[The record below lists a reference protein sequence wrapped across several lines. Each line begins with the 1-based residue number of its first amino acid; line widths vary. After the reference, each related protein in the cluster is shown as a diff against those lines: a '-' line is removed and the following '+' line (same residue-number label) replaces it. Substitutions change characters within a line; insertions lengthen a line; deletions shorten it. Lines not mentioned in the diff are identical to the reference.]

1 MKPFDFSKHSSALK
15 QRLRDVLGKH
25 ETAYAFKM
33 NKVYSQTLQSTLEAL
48 RIQEEQFADFV
59 IRKQEEIDAMETGI
73 IKSKMQEHLDK
84 IAVRTYE
91 HFGKLTDKYQWMLKG
106 DNDEGT
112 KLNYS
117 QN

>member
-1 MKPFDFSKHSSALK
+1 MKPSDFNKHSSALK
-15 QRLRDVLGKH
+15 KWLRAFLRKH
-25 ETAYAFKM
+25 ETACAFKM
-33 NKVYSQTLQSTLEAL
+33 SKVYSQTLQSTLGAL

-59 IRKQEEIDAMETGI
+59 IRKQKEIDGMETSI

-84 IAVRTYE
+84 ITVRTYG
-91 HFGKLTDKYQWMLKG
+91 HFDKLTYKYQWMLKG

-112 KLNYS
+112 KFNSS